1 MNKLMLGAAVALGLA
16 VGPFATPPA
25 HAAPTHCQGVGTML
39 LMRPGTWTLYSPAFA
54 CGGAD
59 TLHASG
65 YYDGLNFT
73 GDFESA
79 ACAGTVE
86 GTGTGGVWTGTASS
100 ADCGDGTVTITFQRG
115 VAHVAFT
122 FA

>member
-1 MNKLMLGAAVALGLA
+1 MLAVGLA
-16 VGPFATPPA
+16 VGPLATPPAPA
-25 HAAPTHCQGVGTML
+25 HAAPMHCQGVGTML

-54 CGGAD
+54 CGGVG
-59 TLHASG
+59 TLHADG
-65 YYDGLNFT
+65 FYDGLNFS
-73 GDFESA
+73 GSFDSA
-79 ACAGTVE
+79 ACDGTVE

-100 ADCGDGTVTITFQRG
+100 TECGEGTVAITFNRG